1 MSKPIFSK
9 EREFLKEQGINIP
22 ENCWRDGQK
31 IYLNHDD
38 LFPIITFEVVE
49 LLNKI
54 KVKKNIIQSINGDKV
69 HIKNTYKSKK
79 YDEIWVN
86 KSWKQEVKENEKRL
100 DKLIGKHV
108 GMTIKYLNNHTD
120 SETRVSI
127 SGGKDSTVMN
137 YIFKKFVL
145 PKLKNKEFYYD
156 GFNTTN
162 DTADTYRQMY
172 KEGLTKED
180 INNPLIY
187 INDKTYE
194 NMIRNGFKEENF
206 IYKGKKRY
214 CLLGW
219 YQWVEFVKGW
229 WIPNALKRSC
239 CSTFKEGQVK
249 LLLDKNKNYTILTGV
264 RKYESA
270 KRADYEFN
278 IKEAIIKTKGKE
290 YYNMPIDW
298 NRIAPICYMT
308 DEDVWLYIMKENIAV
323 NPMYEVGFN
332 RCGCLICPYNSP
344 YTNMLIQRFYR
355 NQWDRWMNIIK
366 MNYQVKNV
374 ESRLKWSLDEYGQGG
389 KWRVGLSKEHELI
402 SKKKTKERIKE
413 LANLKGISENMA
425 EKYWNKKCSCGKK
438 LNPDEIAMNYKLF
451 GRYEDIDASKDD
463 RELLCKECMCKKLGI
478 TSKEYSEKVQEFR
491 SSGCNL
497 F

>member
-1 MSKPIFSK
+1 MSKPIFEK

-86 KSWKQEVKENEKRL
+86 KTWEQEVKENEKRL

-108 GMTIKYLNNHTD
+108 GMTIKYLNNHQD
-120 SETRVSI
+120 YETRLSI

-137 YIFKKFVL
+137 YMFKKFVL
-145 PKLKNKEFYYD
+145 PKLKNKTYYYD

-172 KEGLTKED
+172 REGLTKND

-187 INDKTYE
+187 VNDEAYE
-194 NMIRNGFKEENF
+194 RMTNAGFNKSIF
-206 IYKGKKRY
+206 IHKGKKKY
-214 CLLGW
+214 CHLGW
-219 YQWVEFVKGW
+219 YQWIEFIKEW
-229 WIPNALKRSC
+229 WTPNALKRSC
-239 CSTFKEGQVK
+239 CSTFKEGQIKNVIDVNNK
-249 LLLDKNKNYTILTGV
+249 VIMLLGV

-270 KRADYEFN
+270 KRSFYEFVLR
-278 IKEAIIKTKGKE
+278 EAYENNKDKD
-290 YYNMPIDW
+290 YNLPNNW
-298 NRIAPICYMT
+298 EKIAPICYMT
-308 DEDVWLYIMKENIAV
+308 DEDVWLYIMKDNIEI

-344 YTNMLIQRFYR
+344 YTNMLIQKFYK
-355 NQWDRWMNIIK
+355 NQWDRWMHVLD
-366 MNYQVKNV
+366 MNYKVKNV
-374 ESRLKWSLDEYGQGG
+374 ENRLKWTKEEYGQGG
-389 KWRVGLSKEHELI
+389 KWRVGLSKEYELI
-402 SKKKTKERIKE
+402 SKKKTDERIKK

-438 LNPDEIAMNYKLF
+438 LNPDELAMNYKLF
-451 GRYEDIDASKDD
+451 GRYEDINANEDD

-478 TSKEYSEKVQEFR
+478 TSKEYVEKVQEFR